1 MEVVKTSS
9 DILCNSEV
17 LQFLREEREKNL
29 QKANQFRKENKGG
42 QAATVVLET
51 LTYLD
56 KSPCTDLEPNK
67 VSAFFDKLS
76 ESGIDLNSREKL
88 QLLNHCPTV
97 SIFLY
102 FVLAQVQKKTNSVSK
117 TLMTI
122 KFSCR
127 HPLRFKSSLRM
138 EKNDFLKSKLINF
151 WI

>member
-29 QKANQFRKENKGG
+29 QKKSQFRKDNKGG

-56 KSPCTDLEPNK
+56 KSPSANLDPNK

-97 SIFLY
+97 S
-102 FVLAQVQKKTNSVSK
+102 NSS
-117 TLMTI
+117 
-122 KFSCR
+122 
-127 HPLRFKSSLRM
+127 P
-138 EKNDFLKSKLINF
+138 
-151 WI
+151 